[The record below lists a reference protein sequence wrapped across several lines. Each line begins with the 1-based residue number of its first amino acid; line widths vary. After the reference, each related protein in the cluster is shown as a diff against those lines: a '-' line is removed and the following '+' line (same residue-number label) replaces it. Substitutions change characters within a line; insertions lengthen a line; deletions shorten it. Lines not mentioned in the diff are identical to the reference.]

1 MEKISDQGV
10 LRAIESALE
19 LDSGSVGLEAT
30 AEDLEGW
37 DSLGHLSILAALD
50 LLFGGR
56 VTEIR
61 EITTADSIPKI
72 LAALRRHSL
81 LE

>member
-1 MEKISDQGV
+1 MEKISDQDV
-10 LRAIESALE
+10 LRAIESSLE

-30 AEDLEGW
+30 AEGLEGW

-72 LAALRRHSL
+72 LVALRRHSL

>member
-1 MEKISDQGV
+1 MEKVSEKDVIH
-10 LRAIESALE
+10 AIENALE
-19 LDSGSVGLEAT
+19 LDSGSVGLEAI

-50 LLFGGR
+50 LLFGGK

-72 LAALRRHSL
+72 LVALRQHSL

>member
-1 MEKISDQGV
+1 MEKISDQVV
-10 LRAIESALE
+10 LRAIESALG
-19 LDSGSVGLEAT
+19 LDSGSVDLDAT

-72 LAALRRHSL
+72 LVALRRYSL

>member
-1 MEKISDQGV
+1 MEKISEQGV
-10 LRAIESALE
+10 LRAIENALE

-30 AEDLEGW
+30 AENFEGW
-37 DSLGHLSILAALD
+37 DSLGHLSILTALD

-56 VTEIR
+56 VTEIG

-72 LAALRRHSL
+72 LVALRRHSL